1 MNVTGADRNALC
13 IISHDENRCGNITFT
28 SSVNDKAQC
37 CDHWAFVVIAPSA
50 LLLRD
55 PFNWPINATGQ
66 RTLRHCGQSEW
77 VTPDIVFGN

>member
-37 CDHWAFVVIAPSA
+37 CDHWAFVV
-50 LLLRD
+50 
-55 PFNWPINATGQ
+55 F
-66 RTLRHCGQSEW
+66 
-77 VTPDIVFGN
+77 TP